1 MGLTFM
7 LNNSIAGTRS
17 KKLLHSN
24 PIAIAT
30 SVVLHGLVFY
40 FGLPNLMSDPLED
53 NSSID
58 LSRSVPTIELT
69 PTEQNRL
76 PDFSNALA
84 GLPILQGTTPNL
96 PQPPGL
102 PPLPP
107 IPPLPSAIA
116 PNSNSIDPTFLPP
129 LPPSLSAIPLP
140 PPPPLTPLPAEP
152 LSIKLPPPPPT
163 SKLPIAKNLP
173 APPPPN
179 FDRGANIPTLPPSN
193 FNPQQP
199 FADRL
204 PTNNLPASDRQI
216 QPTQPVRQ
224 NQPIAPTREQITAQR
239 QQNLVASISELG
251 KNLQKDEKNTSN
263 ESANKNYV
271 DWLTKVRVAQPLV
284 ANIPG
289 TYPKDAC
296 LRRLQGAATYGAVV
310 DLQGNI
316 LETELIQS
324 AGYPILNRQALRD
337 INAQRFANQTGQL
350 QPYRIKVSFDYNQ
363 QVCPSLGIP
372 RSRNLE
378 PSRESNNKLLPTPVP
393 APENNLLEKKSPLP
407 TPAPENNLLE
417 KKSPLPTPTPENNLL
432 EKKSPL

>member
-1 MGLTFM
+1 M
-7 LNNSIAGTRS
+7 LNNSIAGTLS

-24 PIAIAT
+24 NIAIAA
-30 SVVLHGLVFY
+30 SIVCHASIFY

-69 PTEQNRL
+69 PTELNRL

-116 PNSNSIDPTFLPP
+116 PNSNNIAPTFLPP
-129 LPPSLSAIPLP
+129 LPPSLSSIPLP
-140 PPPPLTPLPAEP
+140 PPPPLTSLPAAP
-152 LSIKLPPPPPT
+152 LSIKLPPPPSS
-163 SKLPIAKNLP
+163 SKLSTAKNFP

-179 FDRGANIPTLPPSN
+179 FDRGANIPTLPQSN
-193 FNPQQP
+193 FNPPQP
-199 FADRL
+199 FPDRL
-204 PTNNLPASDRQI
+204 PVNNLPGSNQQI
-216 QPTQPVRQ
+216 QPT
-224 NQPIAPTREQITAQR
+224 QPIAPTREQITTQR

-251 KNLQKDEKNTSN
+251 KNLQKDESNTSN

-271 DWLTKVRVAQPLV
+271 DWLTKVKVAQPLV
-284 ANIPG
+284 ANISG

-296 LRRLQGAATYGAVV
+296 LRRLTGTATYGAVV
-310 DLQGNI
+310 DPQGNI
-316 LETELIQS
+316 VETELIQS
-324 AGYPILNRQALRD
+324 AGYPILNKQALRD
-337 INAQRFANQTGQL
+337 VNAQRFANQTGQL
-350 QPYRIKVSFDYNQ
+350 QPYRIQVSFDYNQ

-378 PSRESNNKLLPTPVP
+378 PSRESNKKLLPTPIP
-393 APENNLLEKKSPLP
+393 APENKTPSREAESSPKESPLPTPQPENNILEKELPLP
-407 TPAPENNLLE
+407 TPAPENNIVDE
-417 KKSPLPTPTPENNLL
+417 TR
-432 EKKSPL
+432 